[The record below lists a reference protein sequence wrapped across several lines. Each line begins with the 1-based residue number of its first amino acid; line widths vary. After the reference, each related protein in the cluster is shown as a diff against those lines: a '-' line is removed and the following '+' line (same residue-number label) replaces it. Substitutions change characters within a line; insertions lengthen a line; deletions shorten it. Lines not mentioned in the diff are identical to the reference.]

1 MWCLWNASDPVCG
14 LLLSALEIYFF
25 FFFFNSTH
33 ADQATPRYR
42 IGDQEFDGLPALLE
56 FYKIHYLDTTTLIEP
71 ASKAKHGHLSTAA
84 AGTPQKP
91 EEVEYVRALFD
102 FPGNDDEDLPFRK
115 GEVLRVIQK
124 PEEQWWNAANQDGRQ
139 GMIPVPYVE
148 RYRPASPTGQ
158 TAAVV
163 PGTPV
168 TGASDGSGGTPPT
181 QLDYAQP
188 VVNTPLPNLQNG
200 PVYARAIQKRVPN
213 AYDKTALALEVCS
226 VFVFH

>member
-1 MWCLWNASDPVCG
+1 MHSGTDAHLCFL
-14 LLLSALEIYFF
+14 FF
-25 FFFFNSTH
+25 FCFLFFTH
-33 ADQATPRYR
+33 PDEPTPRYR

-71 ASKAKHGHLSTAA
+71 ISKTKPGGHVSSA
-84 AGTPQKP
+84 PQKP

-102 FPGNDDEDLPFRK
+102 FPGNDVEDLPFRK
-115 GEVLRVIQK
+115 GDVLRVIEK

-148 RYRPASPTGQ
+148 RYRPASPSGQ
-158 TAAVV
+158 AAPAVS
-163 PGTPV
+163 GTPV
-168 TGASDGSGGTPPT
+168 TGPCDGSSGAPPT

-213 AYDKTALALEVCS
+213 AYDKTALALEVRS